1 MLLGMRRVALRGIMN
16 GMGDHLVHIGEVI
29 VNAIVFD
36 PKNGE
41 RLRTMDLNNLLQ
53 SVQRLF
59 DLLEEREVP
68 YVLVGGIAMLVYV
81 EGRNTQDIDLIVPRD
96 ALDKLPEIVIEDD
109 NPDFARCKLD
119 ELQVDL
125 LFTHNDLFNTVAKN
139 HTVTKQFVER
149 SIPCATVEAI
159 IMLKLFALPSL
170 YRQGRFEKVD
180 LYQNDV
186 LRLLREFD
194 PDTQPVFAEL
204 ARHML
209 PSDLEELRKIV
220 AGIEEEIAQA
230 RHRFGNGE
238 H

>member
-1 MLLGMRRVALRGIMN
+1 
-16 GMGDHLVHIGEVI
+16 MGDHLVHIGEVI

-36 PKNGE
+36 PKNSE

-68 YVLVGGIAMLVYV
+68 YVLVGGIAMLIYV

-96 ALDKLPEIVIEDD
+96 AMEKLTEIVIEDD
-109 NPDFARCKLD
+109 NPDFARAKLD

-149 SIPCATVEAI
+149 SIRCATVEAI

-170 YRQGRFEKVD
+170 YRQGSFEKVD

-194 PDTQPVFAEL
+194 PDTEPVFAEL

-209 PSDLEELRKIV
+209 PSDVEELRKIV

-230 RHRFGNGE
+230 RHRFGKGE

>member
-1 MLLGMRRVALRGIMN
+1 MLLGMRWVAPRGTMK

-96 ALDKLPEIVIEDD
+96 ALENLPEIVIEDD
-109 NPDFARCKLD
+109 NLDFARAKLD

-194 PDTQPVFAEL
+194 PDTEPVFAEL

-209 PSDLEELRKIV
+209 PSDVEELRKIV

>member
-1 MLLGMRRVALRGIMN
+1 MK

-68 YVLVGGIAMLVYV
+68 YVLVGGIAMLIYV

-96 ALDKLPEIVIEDD
+96 AMEKLTEIVIEDD
-109 NPDFARCKLD
+109 NPDFARAKLD

-149 SIPCATVEAI
+149 SIRCATVEAI

-170 YRQGRFEKVD
+170 YRQGSFEKVD

-194 PDTQPVFAEL
+194 PDTEPVFAEL

-209 PSDLEELRKIV
+209 PSDVEELRKIV

-230 RHRFGNGE
+230 RHRFGKGE